1 MGWPCAARAP
11 VQLSRDC
18 CCCCCC
24 CCCCYCYRCCCCC
37 FASSPFVNVAAD
49 PVFGAVPA
57 TPTTTTATT
66 QQHLDCP
73 WLEIRSHLLTLPPL
87 FLAFLFCSS
96 PAVLLP
102 LHSSPPPA
110 FTRFFSFVR
119 SFRCTDRGFSGIRWE
134 IGQLTG
140 RSDTSIGSVSV
151 DLFFLPRIFGRSRR
165 VPSFRHRS
173 RFFDR
178 CWFLFFV
185 RPFYRFFLPSFTGD
199 ETRCDGWNG
208 TRPDRVALEPRLTC
222 LLGFTGFY

>member
-1 MGWPCAARAP
+1 MARNQVPPFNTPASLPCFPFLLFTGRSTSSSFLP
-11 VQLSRDC
+11 TSR
-18 CCCCCC
+18 
-24 CCCCYCYRCCCCC
+24 
-37 FASSPFVNVAAD
+37 F
-49 PVFGAVPA
+49 
-57 TPTTTTATT
+57 
-66 QQHLDCP
+66 
-73 WLEIRSHLLTLPPL
+73 
-87 FLAFLFCSS
+87 
-96 PAVLLP
+96 
-102 LHSSPPPA
+102 HS
-110 FTRFFSFVR
+110 FFFRSFVR